1 MEQSDAWDDPSI
13 MSAVAELKEAEAF
26 FMDDD
31 EVQSSGGMQP
41 LEFDSRPVSSSAR
54 SVRSAGASRTPAQAP
69 RSTLSRGT
77 PLEVVTTGTLD
88 EPVLDTILRE
98 VKQITAKIAHVMMP
112 YESQAHTLDHL
123 RDWDL
128 WGPLI
133 IGLLLAVLL
142 SVNAENA
149 RQAETIF
156 TLVFVV
162 IWCGAA
168 VVTLNAALLGGSI
181 MFWQSVCVLGYSVF
195 PLCVACALCIL
206 VERLFDFSKGVR
218 VAIVIPALVWCTKV
232 SVVFIGEIIVPE
244 RRTLAVY
251 PVLGFYCFLAW
262 MVITV

>member
-54 SVRSAGASRTPAQAP
+54 SVRSSVASSSPAQAP
-69 RSTLSRGT
+69 STLSRGA
-77 PLEVVTTGTLD
+77 PVELVTSGTLD

-98 VKQITAKIAHVMMP
+98 VKQVTAKIAHVMMP

-133 IGLLLAVLL
+133 IGLLLALLL
-142 SVNAENA
+142 SVKAKSSK
-149 RQAETIF
+149 RAETIF
-156 TLVFVV
+156 ALVFVV

-195 PLCVACALCIL
+195 PLCVACALSIL
-206 VERLFDFSKGVR
+206 GESLFDMPKGFR
-218 VAIVIPALVWCTKV
+218 VAIVIPALIWCTKV
-232 SVVFIGEIIVPE
+232 SVVFIGEVIVPE
-244 RRTLAVY
+244 RRALAVY

-262 MVITV
+262 MVVSV